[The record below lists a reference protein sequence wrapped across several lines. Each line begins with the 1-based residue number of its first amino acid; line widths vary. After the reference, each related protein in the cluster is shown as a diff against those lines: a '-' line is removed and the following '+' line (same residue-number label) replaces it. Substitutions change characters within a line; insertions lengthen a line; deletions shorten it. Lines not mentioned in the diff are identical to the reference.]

1 MSPQS
6 HEGQQKRHR
15 RLCIQVLRRL
25 EAFFFSIER
34 LSHVLAG
41 GIQKETKVQYF
52 TMPLSSS
59 FLGASCGSSE
69 CAALEVANGSEI
81 RFDL

>member
-1 MSPQS
+1 MFWPA
-6 HEGQQKRHR
+6 EFRRKQKCR
-15 RLCIQVLRRL
+15 I
-25 EAFFFSIER
+25 
-34 LSHVLAG
+34 
-41 GIQKETKVQYF
+41 F